1 MKKNILILALT
12 ISAISLA
19 ACGKKDNVVETQP
32 SLEVI
37 APTETEPQETLSDK
51 LEETKTLVIPTI
63 GTKEVEKEV
72 EVTDEAG
79 ETTVE
84 TVTETVGVVETLAPE
99 VEVSTES
106 PEESQVVE
114 DLRPDVIVDDSNN
127 VGIEAG
133 HIEVSEELSED
144 QLISMDSIIE
154 YWQTEPRLGED
165 YLDYVLSNSGLSS
178 LSDESKAHIKETL
191 MKYYP
196 HTDTVPYEQIQ
207 NELYN

>member
-1 MKKNILILALT
+1 MRKNILILALA
-12 ISAISLA
+12 ISTMSLA
-19 ACGKKDNVVETQP
+19 ACGKKDDVVETQP

-37 APTETEPQETLSDK
+37 APTETEPETQVDK

-63 GTKEVEKEV
+63 GTKEIEKEV

-106 PEESQVVE
+106 PEESKVVE

-154 YWQTEPRLGED
+154 YWQMEPRLGED

-178 LSDESKAHIKETL
+178 LSDESKVHIKETL

>member
-1 MKKNILILALT
+1 MKKNIILVPLSILMLSLT
-12 ISAISLA
+12 
-19 ACGKKDNVVETQP
+19 ACGGKDKPDETKP
-32 SLEVI
+32 TLEAI
-37 APTETEPQETLSDK
+37 EPTETEPQETLSDK

-63 GTKEVEKEV
+63 GTKEIEKEV

-106 PEESQVVE
+106 SEESQVVE

-133 HIEVSEELSED
+133 HI
-144 QLISMDSIIE
+144 
-154 YWQTEPRLGED
+154 
-165 YLDYVLSNSGLSS
+165 
-178 LSDESKAHIKETL
+178 
-191 MKYYP
+191 
-196 HTDTVPYEQIQ
+196 
-207 NELYN
+207 